1 VFVDK
6 HTHTRTHTHTHT
18 HTQTGQSSGCA
29 VYGVLILKIKITS
42 FKISKFNIQNPYK
55 KNQSADALV
64 ARPVVCSHGSLSLS
78 SRAACAIFF
87 FNSKKSHM
95 SKPQAQ
101 LCTFYLFVFNF
112 FYIYAIF
119 FQFKNVTYE
128 QVACAA
134 LWRCVCALHIFYF
147 FLKKLYICYFFF
159 QFKKVTYEQVACA
172 ALWRCVCTLHIFI
185 FLI

>member
-1 VFVDK
+1 MFVDK

-42 FKISKFNIQNPYK
+42 FKISKFNIQNPYN

-112 FYIYAIF
+112 FFIYMLFFFNSKTSHMSKSHARLSGAAFARCIF
-119 FQFKNVTYE
+119 
-128 QVACAA
+128 
-134 LWRCVCALHIFYF
+134 LF
-147 FLKKLYICYFFF
+147 FL
-159 QFKKVTYEQVACA
+159 FKKKKYHTPAGHMYDMNITYTCLYAHNDSTPAIHQ
-172 ALWRCVCTLHIFI
+172 I
-185 FLI
+185 